1 MRKST
6 RTFNTI
12 FAYETPLTH
21 TYSSAFARQ
30 STHTAP
36 HTHVNPRIQLRM
48 HTSIHACSSAC
59 ARQSVNPHM
68 QHHMRVCKSLA
79 LPRPKAMFVLYLD
92 RSEDC
97 VLLDVVKDDEPFRLE
112 NQWLPVPGVTFGIC
126 PDGPNEGSMMAFGRC
141 IEVC

>member
-21 TYSSAFARQ
+21 TYSSAYALQ

-36 HTHVNPRIQLRM
+36 HTH
-48 HTSIHACSSAC
+48 
-59 ARQSVNPHM
+59 VNPHM